1 MILILISMYAGLGFF
16 GIIDRV
22 PAKQCPWTNY
32 LNINFCSQI
41 LTSALLIIHVARVA
55 YATTRLVVTSAYAN
69 SGTDLLVRDASAYF
83 LPLQYGES

>member
-1 MILILISMYAGLGFF
+1 MGVITPW
-16 GIIDRV
+16 V